1 MGVSAS
7 DILTDIDLAID
18 LIGKLI
24 ANIASAKAVL
34 ATDQLSEAKR
44 DWRRSSN
51 RARRWTARSTRHWP
65 RPTAA
70 ETAIARIE
78 RKNKGDGQRA
88 WRITHRCTSRCSPPP
103 KDSMPR
109 APCPRRFAIRR
120 G

>member
-34 ATDQLSEAKR
+34 ATDQLSEAK
-44 DWRRSSN
+44 
-51 RARRWTARSTRHWP
+51 ARLATIQQQG
-65 RPTAA
+65 AA
-70 ETAIARIE
+70 LDSAFDAALA
-78 RKNKGDGQRA
+78 KADG
-88 WRITHRCTSRCSPPP
+88 
-103 KDSMPR
+103 
-109 APCPRRFAIRR
+109 